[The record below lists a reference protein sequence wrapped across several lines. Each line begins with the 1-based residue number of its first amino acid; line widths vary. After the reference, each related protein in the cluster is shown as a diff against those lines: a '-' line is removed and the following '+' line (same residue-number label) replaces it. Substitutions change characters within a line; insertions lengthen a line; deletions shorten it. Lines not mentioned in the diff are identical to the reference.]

1 MPLSSAIL
9 IADNSGMLRSMIKRI
24 LHSAGFTRIFEAA
37 DGKQVLDLLMEQKV
51 DLIISGINMPKV
63 NGIELLSALKNH
75 SSLKVIPFIALL
87 SDTQGQTYDD
97 LMAAKPDGFI
107 KKPFTNE
114 DLINKVNSILGSL

>member
-1 MPLSSAIL
+1 MPLSFAIL

-24 LHSAGFTRIFEAA
+24 LHSAGFTSTFEAA
-37 DGKQVLDLLMEQKV
+37 DGKQVLDLLMEHKV

-63 NGIELLSALKNH
+63 NGIELLRALKNH
-75 SSLKVIPFIALL
+75 SSLKVIPFVALL

-107 KKPFTNE
+107 KKPFTKE
-114 DLINKVNSILGSL
+114 DLTNKVNSILGSL

>member
-1 MPLSSAIL
+1 
-9 IADNSGMLRSMIKRI
+9 MIKRA
-24 LHSAGFTRIFEAA
+24 LHSAGFTSTLEAE

-63 NGIELLSALKNH
+63 NGIELLRALKNH
-75 SSLKVIPFIALL
+75 YSLKVIPFIALL
-87 SDTQGQTYDD
+87 SDTQGQTYDS

-114 DLINKVNSILGSL
+114 ELTNKVNSILGFL

>member
-9 IADNSGMLRSMIKRI
+9 IADNSGMLRSMIKRT
-24 LHSAGFTRIFEAA
+24 LHSAGFINTFEAA

-63 NGIELLSALKNH
+63 NGIELLNALKNH

-87 SDTQGQTYDD
+87 SDTQGKTYDD

-107 KKPFTNE
+107 KKPFTTE
-114 DLINKVNSILGSL
+114 DLTNKVNSILGS